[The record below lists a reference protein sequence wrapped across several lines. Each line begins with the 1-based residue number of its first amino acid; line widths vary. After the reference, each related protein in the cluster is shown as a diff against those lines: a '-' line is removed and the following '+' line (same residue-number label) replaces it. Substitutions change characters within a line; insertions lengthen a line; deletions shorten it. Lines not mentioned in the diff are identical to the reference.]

1 MKLCTTTPIPDF
13 NSLYNAAL
21 ASMTFPP
28 GNITIPSLGTLMNP
42 IYAEMSHINGEI
54 VQLVQELQ
62 SMQMNMTFSALLTP
76 LTSYLGLSLSAILPK
91 IPGTALSLIDL
102 LAMNPSAIYAGISA
116 ALAQYGAGI
125 FPFLKTPIFGSLS
138 IPSIEI
144 VTTVKMV
151 VKGYMSTLLGTVF
164 GLINQVTGKL
174 KLPAMPA
181 LPTLPTLAQIEAQI
195 MGSFPGFPSLSAL
208 INSSEASLNAMLA
221 SVWALVPA
229 FPALPALPSPLIPN
243 FSSLEHEFN
252 EGLNTLYSSLVAY
265 PMTLLMNFCNN
276 TLSMLG
282 FSFPTICI
290 TF

>member
-1 MKLCTTTPIPDF
+1 MRICATTPIPDF
-13 NSLYNAAL
+13 NSLYNSAL

-28 GNITIPSLGTLMNP
+28 ASISIPSLPTLMNP
-42 IYAEMSHINGEI
+42 IYAGISHINGEI

-62 SMQMNMTFSALLTP
+62 SFQMMTTFSSFLTP

-102 LAMNPSAIYAGISA
+102 LAMNPSAIYSAISA
-116 ALAQYGAGI
+116 AVAQYGAGI

-144 VTTVKMV
+144 VATVKMV
-151 VKGYMSTLLGTVF
+151 IKGYMSALLGTVF

-195 MGSFPGFPSLSAL
+195 MGAFPGFPSLSAL
-208 INSSEASLNAMLA
+208 INSGEASLNAMLA
-221 SVWALVPA
+221 SVWALVPS

-252 EGLNTLYSSLVAY
+252 EGLNVLYSSLVAY
-265 PMTLLMNFCNN
+265 PMTLIMNFVTS

-282 FSFPTICI
+282 FSFPTLCI

>member
-1 MKLCTTTPIPDF
+1 MQICTSTPIPDF
-13 NSLYNAAL
+13 NSLYKAAM
-21 ASMTFPP
+21 ASMKFPP
-28 GNITIPSLGTLMNP
+28 ASISIPSLPTLMNP
-42 IYAEMSHINGEI
+42 IYAGISNINSEI

-62 SMQMNMTFSALLTP
+62 SYQMMMTFSSFLTP

-91 IPGTALSLIDL
+91 IPGTALSLTDL
-102 LAMNPSAIYAGISA
+102 LSMNPSTIYAGISA

-138 IPSIEI
+138 VPSIEI

-151 VKGYMSTLLGTVF
+151 IKGYMNTLLGTVF
-164 GLINQVTGKL
+164 GLINEVTGKL

-181 LPTLPTLAQIEAQI
+181 LPVLPTLAQIEAQI
-195 MGSFPGFPSLSAL
+195 MGAFPGFPSISAL
-208 INSSEASLNAMLA
+208 INSGEASLNAMLA
-221 SVWALVPA
+221 SVEALIPA

-243 FSSLEHEFN
+243 FSSFEHEFN
-252 EGLNTLYSSLVAY
+252 EGLNVLYSSLVAY
-265 PMTLLMNFCNN
+265 PMTLIMNFVTS